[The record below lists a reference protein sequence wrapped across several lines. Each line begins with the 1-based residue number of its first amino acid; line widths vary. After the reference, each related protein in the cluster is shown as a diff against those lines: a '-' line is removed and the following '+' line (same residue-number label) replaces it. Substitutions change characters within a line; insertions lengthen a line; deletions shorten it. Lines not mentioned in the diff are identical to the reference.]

1 MLKNVTIEG
10 PLVKGYNDK
19 KPLVK
24 GQDISNVVMQQGL
37 SVVNNTLFFRYID
50 DDGNTQTK
58 SILLK
63 NPDLSVKL
71 GLTAGTTDVL
81 DYQQMDDLNRIK
93 TNAISAYEV
102 TTPSY
107 VVNSFFSKALI
118 RFDTPTDAV
127 IRDGTGVIINGR
139 YQHPWI
145 AFPKSETEGLV
156 LEIFDEGE
164 LDTDFW
170 VDAYTAE
177 EQMTKD
183 IRIMVS
189 KLPFNSETKSRYLTY
204 FFQTFKFDQRG

>member
-81 DYQQMDDLNRIK
+81 DYQNVNDLATIK
-93 TNAISAYEV
+93 LNAQTAYRA

-107 VVNSFFSKALI
+107 VVNSFLSKALI
-118 RFDTPTDAV
+118 KFDTPTS
-127 IRDGTGVIINGR
+127 TM

-145 AFPKSETEGLV
+145 SFPKSETEGLE

-170 VDAYTAE
+170 IDALVE
-177 EQMTKD
+177 EASGGN
-183 IRIMVS
+183 RVMVS
-189 KLPFNSETKSRYLTY
+189 KLPFNSETESRHLTY